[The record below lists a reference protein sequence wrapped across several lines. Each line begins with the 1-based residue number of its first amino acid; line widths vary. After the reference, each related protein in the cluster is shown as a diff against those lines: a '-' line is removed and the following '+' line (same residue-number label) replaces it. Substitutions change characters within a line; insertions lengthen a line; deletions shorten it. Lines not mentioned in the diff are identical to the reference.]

1 MELKEPEVSFSKNYL
16 DFGPGFYLTTFQN
29 RAEKWAKRKSL
40 RKKGIATVNVYE
52 LNGNL
57 NNYRVLRFLEEND
70 QWLDFICACRKGE
83 DVYKDYDVIIGSVA
97 DDDVFRTVDFY
108 FRGIWS
114 KEKALEELR
123 YYKMND
129 QICIL
134 NQKVID
140 ENLKFL
146 ESYEVRI

>member
-1 MELKEPEVSFSKNYL
+1 MEIKEPEVIFSKNYL

-29 RAEKWAKRKSL
+29 QTEKWAKRKSL

-52 LNGNL
+52 LNEDL
-57 NNYRVLRFLEEND
+57 HKYRVLSFSEENE
-70 QWLDFICACRKGE
+70 QWLDFVCACRKGE
-83 DVYKDYDVIIGSVA
+83 EIYKEYDVIIGSVA

-114 KEKALEELR
+114 KERALEELR

-134 NQKVID
+134 SQKVID
-140 ENLKFL
+140 ENLTFV
-146 ESYEVRI
+146 ESYELKI